1 MSYPAGGS
9 LEPGDH
15 AASGPGLL
23 ARVRDR
29 RLVGAPSRAQVIAY
43 GASSFPS
50 SLLSQTF
57 SAFVVYF
64 YVEHLGVSAGWVAGA
79 MVAHGI
85 LNAVLN
91 PLVGAVS
98 DRRRTRWGRR
108 VPWIGL
114 GIVPLVVAFS
124 LVWMPPPFGPTGLVG
139 WFLVVVAVYDVAY
152 VAVVLNIS
160 ALFPE
165 VFRTTAER
173 ARGNSPRQIFGLVG
187 MILGTAG
194 APLLYGTIGWT
205 WMAVALGV
213 VSLGFFVWSLAGM
226 VERPV
231 DEAAV
236 REREAGVGLRDQ
248 LRYTFAN
255 RAFVTYVLGSLLLQ
269 STTSVVL
276 AAVPFYVRYVVG
288 GAEADATFLLAPIFV
303 AAVPS
308 ILGWSWVV
316 RRVGPRTAMLWVI
329 AVYGLAT
336 TLYLLPT
343 TVLGAA
349 LAGLA
354 VGVGVA
360 GLMQVLEVAL
370 AQVIDDDERRTGLR
384 REGMYFGANGFVV
397 RGSVIVQA
405 VLVAAVLGASGYV
418 EGAASSVVQPE
429 SVATGVRLLLGAVPV
444 GLAVLAF
451 GCFWLYPLRG
461 RGDGDGEVPVAE
473 AIADAAASP
482 TASDPLPR

>member
-1 MSYPAGGS
+1 MSAPHGTPSGSVPTAGG
-9 LEPGDH
+9 
-15 AASGPGLL
+15 GLL
-23 ARVRDR
+23 ARMRDR
-29 RLVGAPSRAQVIAY
+29 RLVGAPSRARTIAY
-43 GASSFPS
+43 GASAFPS
-50 SLLSQTF
+50 NLLMQTF

-64 YVEHLGVSAGWVAGA
+64 YVDHLGVRAGWVAGA

-85 LNAVLN
+85 LNALLN
-91 PLVGAVS
+91 PLVGAAS

-108 VPWIGL
+108 VPWIVL
-114 GIVPLVVAFS
+114 GIVPLVVAFA
-124 LVWMPPPFGPTGLVG
+124 LVWMPPAVGPTGLVV
-139 WFLVVVAVYDVAY
+139 WFLVVVALFDVAY
-152 VAVVLNIS
+152 VVVALNIS

-165 VFRTTAER
+165 IFRTTAER
-173 ARGNSPRQIFGLVG
+173 ARGNTPRQIFGLVG

-194 APLLYGTIGWT
+194 APLLYGTLGWT
-205 WMAVALGV
+205 WMALLLAV
-213 VSLGFFVWSLAGM
+213 VSLAFFVWSLAGM

-231 DEAAV
+231 DDAVV
-236 REREAGVGLRDQ
+236 REREAAVGLGDQ

-269 STTSVVL
+269 STTAIVL
-276 AAVPFYVRYVVG
+276 AAIPFYVRYTLG
-288 GAEADATFLLAPIFV
+288 GAEADATLLLAPIFV
-303 AAVPS
+303 AAIPS
-308 ILGWSWVV
+308 IVGWSWVV
-316 RRVGPRTAMLWVI
+316 RKIGPRSAMLWVV

-336 TLYLLPT
+336 CLYLVPS

-405 VLVAAVLGASGYV
+405 VLVAGVLSASGYV
-418 EGAASSVVQPE
+418 EGAGDVVQPD
-429 SVATGVRLLLGAVPV
+429 SVATGVRLLLGGVPV
-444 GLAVLAF
+444 VLAALAF
-451 GCFWLYPLRG
+451 VCFWFYPLRG
-461 RGDGDGEVPVAE
+461 RDPEDT
-473 AIADAAASP
+473 DAALTDAGASP
-482 TASDPLPR
+482 TAADPLPR

>member
-1 MSYPAGGS
+1 M
-9 LEPGDH
+9 
-15 AASGPGLL
+15 
-23 ARVRDR
+23 
-29 RLVGAPSRAQVIAY
+29 
-43 GASSFPS
+43 
-50 SLLSQTF
+50 QTF

-64 YVEHLGVSAGWVAGA
+64 YVDHLGVRAGWVAGA

-85 LNAVLN
+85 LNALLN

-108 VPWIGL
+108 VPWIVL
-114 GIVPLVVAFS
+114 GVVPLVVAFA
-124 LVWMPPPFGPTGLVG
+124 LVWTPPAVGTTGLVV
-139 WFLVVVAVYDVAY
+139 WFLVVVALFDVAY
-152 VAVVLNIS
+152 VVVALNIS

-165 VFRTTAER
+165 IFRTTAER
-173 ARGNSPRQIFGLVG
+173 ARGNTPRQIFGLVG

-194 APLLYGTIGWT
+194 APLLYGTLGWT
-205 WMAVALGV
+205 WMALLLAV
-213 VSLGFFVWSLAGM
+213 VSLAFFVWSLAGM

-231 DEAAV
+231 DVATV
-236 REREAGVGLRDQ
+236 REREAAVGLGDQ

-269 STTSVVL
+269 STTAIVL
-276 AAVPFYVRYVVG
+276 AAVPFYVRYTVG
-288 GAEADATFLLAPIFV
+288 GAEADATLLLAPIFV
-303 AAVPS
+303 AAIPS
-308 ILGWSWVV
+308 IVGWSWVV
-316 RRVGPRTAMLWVI
+316 RRIGPRSAMLWVV

-336 TLYLLPT
+336 CLYLVPS

-405 VLVAAVLGASGYV
+405 VLVAGVLSASGYV
-418 EGAASSVVQPE
+418 EGAGDVVQPD
-429 SVATGVRLLLGAVPV
+429 SVATGVRFLLGGVPV
-444 GLAVLAF
+444 VLAALAF
-451 GCFWLYPLRG
+451 VCFWFYPLRG
-461 RGDGDGEVPVAE
+461 RDPEDT
-473 AIADAAASP
+473 DAALTEADASP
-482 TASDPLPR
+482 TAADPLPR

>member
-1 MSYPAGGS
+1 MSAPSGTPSGTAPSGGA
-9 LEPGDH
+9 PTG
-15 AASGPGLL
+15 GLL

-29 RLVGAPSRAQVIAY
+29 RLVGAATRAQTVAY
-43 GASSFPS
+43 GASAFPAN
-50 SLLSQTF
+50 LLLQTF

-64 YVEHLGVSAGWVAGA
+64 YVDHLGVPAGWVAGA

-91 PLVGAVS
+91 PLVGAAS

-114 GIVPLVVAFS
+114 GVVPLVVAFA
-124 LVWMPPPFGPTGLVG
+124 LVWVPPALSPTGLVV

-152 VAVVLNIS
+152 VVVVLNVS

-165 VFRTTAER
+165 IFRTTAER
-173 ARGNSPRQIFGLVG
+173 ARGNAPRQIFGLVG

-194 APLLYGTIGWT
+194 APLLYGTLGWT
-205 WMAVALGV
+205 WMAVLLAV
-213 VSLGFFVWSLAGM
+213 VSLGFFAWSLAGM

-231 DEAAV
+231 DVAAV
-236 REREAGVGLRDQ
+236 REREAAVGLGAQ

-269 STTSVVL
+269 STTAIVL
-276 AAVPFYVRYVVG
+276 AAVPFYVRYVLG

-303 AAVPS
+303 AAIPAIV
-308 ILGWSWVV
+308 GWSWVV
-316 RRVGPRTAMLWVI
+316 RRIGPRSTMLWVV

-336 TLYLLPT
+336 CLYLVPT

-405 VLVAAVLGASGYV
+405 VLVAAVLSASGYV
-418 EGAASSVVQPE
+418 EGTGDVVQPDG
-429 SVATGVRLLLGAVPV
+429 VATGVRLLLGGVPV
-444 GLAVLAF
+444 LIAALAF
-451 GCFWLYPLRG
+451 VCFWFYPLRG
-461 RGDGDGEVPVAE
+461 RDPEGT
-473 AIADAAASP
+473 DAALTDADASP
-482 TASDPLPR
+482 TAADPLPR

>member
-1 MSYPAGGS
+1 MSAP
-9 LEPGDH
+9 
-15 AASGPGLL
+15 SGTPSGTVPSGGLL

-29 RLVGAPSRAQVIAY
+29 RLVGAATRAQTVAY
-43 GASSFPS
+43 GASAFPAN
-50 SLLSQTF
+50 LLLQTF

-64 YVEHLGVSAGWVAGA
+64 YVDHLGVPAGWVASA
-79 MVAHGI
+79 MVAHGV

-91 PLVGAVS
+91 PLVGAAS

-114 GIVPLVVAFS
+114 GVVPLVVAFA
-124 LVWMPPPFGPTGLVG
+124 LVWMPPALSPTGLVV

-152 VAVVLNIS
+152 VVVVLNVS

-165 VFRTTAER
+165 IFRTTAER
-173 ARGNSPRQIFGLVG
+173 ARGNAPRQIFGLVG
-187 MILGTAG
+187 MILGTA
-194 APLLYGTIGWT
+194 APLLYGTLGWT
-205 WMAVALGV
+205 WMALLLAV
-213 VSLGFFVWSLAGM
+213 VSLGFFAWSLAGM

-231 DEAAV
+231 DVEAV
-236 REREAGVGLRDQ
+236 REREAAVGLGAQ

-269 STTSVVL
+269 STTAIVL
-276 AAVPFYVRYVVG
+276 AAVPFYVRYVLG

-303 AAVPS
+303 AAIPAIV
-308 ILGWSWVV
+308 GWSWVV
-316 RRVGPRTAMLWVI
+316 RRIGPRSTMLWVV

-336 TLYLLPT
+336 CLYLVPT

-405 VLVAAVLGASGYV
+405 VLVAAVLSASGYV
-418 EGAASSVVQPE
+418 EGAGDVVQPDG
-429 SVATGVRLLLGAVPV
+429 VATGVRLLLGGVPV
-444 GLAVLAF
+444 LIAALAF
-451 GCFWLYPLRG
+451 VCFWLYPLCG
-461 RGDGDGEVPVAE
+461 RDPEGTDA
-473 AIADAAASP
+473 ALADADASP
-482 TASDPLPR
+482 TAADPLPR

>member
-1 MSYPAGGS
+1 MSATGGT
-9 LEPGDH
+9 P
-15 AASGPGLL
+15 SGPTGTGRGSGSLL

-29 RLVGAPSRAQVIAY
+29 RLEGAPTRAQTIAY
-43 GASSFPS
+43 GASAFPAN
-50 SLLSQTF
+50 LLLQTF
-57 SAFVVYF
+57 TAFVVFF
-64 YVEHLGVSAGWVAGA
+64 YVDHLGVPAGWVAGA
-79 MVAHGI
+79 MIAHGI

-91 PLVGAVS
+91 PLVGAAS

-114 GIVPLVVAFS
+114 GVVPLVVAFAF
-124 LVWMPPPFGPTGLVG
+124 VWVPPALSPTGLVV

-152 VAVVLNIS
+152 VVVVLNVS

-165 VFRTTAER
+165 IFRTTAER
-173 ARGNSPRQIFGLVG
+173 ARGNAPRQIFGLVG

-194 APLLYGTIGWT
+194 APLIYGTLGWPV
-205 WMAVALGV
+205 MAVLLAV
-213 VSLGFFVWSLAGM
+213 VSLGFFAWSMLGM

-231 DEAAV
+231 AAESV
-236 REREAGVGLRDQ
+236 LEREASVGFVDQ

-269 STTSVVL
+269 STTAIVL
-276 AAVPFYVRYVVG
+276 AAIPFYVRYTLG
-288 GAEADATFLLAPIFV
+288 GAEADATLLLAPIFV
-303 AAVPS
+303 AAIPAIV
-308 ILGWSWVV
+308 GWSWVV
-316 RRVGPRTAMLWVI
+316 RRLGPRTTMLWVV

-336 TLYLLPT
+336 CLYLIPS
-343 TVLGAA
+343 TVVGAA

-397 RGSVIVQA
+397 RGAVIVQA

-418 EGAASSVVQPE
+418 EGLADTAAQPE
-429 SVATGVRLLLGAVPV
+429 SVGTGVRLLLGGVPAVIA
-444 GLAVLAF
+444 LLAF
-451 GCFWLYPLRG
+451 VCFWFYPLRG
-461 RGDGDGEVPVAE
+461 RDD
-473 AIADAAASP
+473 ADTQAAADEAAASP
-482 TASDPLPR
+482 TAADPLPR

>member
-1 MSYPAGGS
+1 MSDSADGS
-9 LEPGDH
+9 PGARDH
-15 AASGPGLL
+15 AASGTGLL

-29 RLVGAPSRAQVIAY
+29 RLVGPPTRAQRVAY
-43 GASSFPS
+43 GASAFPAN
-50 SLLSQTF
+50 LLLQTF

-64 YVEHLGVSAGWVAGA
+64 YVDHLGVPPGWVAGA
-79 MVAHGI
+79 MVAHGV
-85 LNAVLN
+85 LNALLN
-91 PLVGAVS
+91 PLVGAAS

-114 GIVPLVVAFS
+114 GVVPLVVAFA
-124 LVWMPPPFGPTGLVG
+124 LVWMPPPFGPAGLVA

-152 VAVVLNIS
+152 VVVVLNVS

-165 VFRTTAER
+165 LFRTTAER
-173 ARGNSPRQIFGLVG
+173 ARGNVPRQVFGLVG

-194 APLLYGTIGWT
+194 APLLYGTLGWT
-205 WMAVALGV
+205 WMAVALAV
-213 VSLGFFVWSLAGM
+213 VSLAFFVWSFAGM

-231 DEAAV
+231 DEAVV

-269 STTSVVL
+269 STTAIVL
-276 AAVPFYVRYVVG
+276 AAVPFYVRYVLG
-288 GAEADATFLLAPIFV
+288 GAEADATLLLAPIFV
-303 AAVPS
+303 AAIPS

-316 RRVGPRTAMLWVI
+316 RRVGPRTAMLWVV

-336 TLYLLPT
+336 TLYLVPT
-343 TVLGAA
+343 TVVGAA
-349 LAGLA
+349 VAGLA

-418 EGAASSVVQPE
+418 EGAATQAPE
-429 SVATGVRLLLGAVPV
+429 VATGVRLLLGAVPV
-444 GLAVLAF
+444 ALAALAF
-451 GCFWLYPLRG
+451 ACFWLYPLRG

-473 AIADAAASP
+473 AVADAAASP

>member
-1 MSYPAGGS
+1 M
-9 LEPGDH
+9 
-15 AASGPGLL
+15 
-23 ARVRDR
+23 
-29 RLVGAPSRAQVIAY
+29 
-43 GASSFPS
+43 
-50 SLLSQTF
+50 QTF

-64 YVEHLGVSAGWVAGA
+64 YVDHLGVRAGWVAGA

-85 LNAVLN
+85 LNALLN

-108 VPWIGL
+108 VPWIVL
-114 GIVPLVVAFS
+114 GIVPLVVAFA
-124 LVWMPPPFGPTGLVG
+124 LVWTPPAVGPTGLVV
-139 WFLVVVAVYDVAY
+139 WFLVVVALFDVAY
-152 VAVVLNIS
+152 VVVALNVS

-165 VFRTTAER
+165 IFRTTAER
-173 ARGNSPRQIFGLVG
+173 ARGNTPRQIFGLVG

-194 APLLYGTIGWT
+194 APLLYGTLGWT
-205 WMAVALGV
+205 WMALLLAV
-213 VSLGFFVWSLAGM
+213 VSLAFFVWSLAGM

-231 DEAAV
+231 DVAAV
-236 REREAGVGLRDQ
+236 RSREAGVGLGDQ

-269 STTSVVL
+269 STTAIVL
-276 AAVPFYVRYVVG
+276 AAIPFYVRYTVG
-288 GAEADATFLLAPIFV
+288 GVEADATLLLAPIFV
-303 AAVPS
+303 AAIPS
-308 ILGWSWVV
+308 IVGWSWVV
-316 RRVGPRTAMLWVI
+316 RKIGPRSAMLWVV

-336 TLYLLPT
+336 CLYLVPS

-405 VLVAAVLGASGYV
+405 VLVAGVLSASGYV
-418 EGAASSVVQPE
+418 EGAGDVVQPD
-429 SVATGVRLLLGAVPV
+429 SVATGVRLLLGGVPV
-444 GLAVLAF
+444 VLATLAF
-451 GCFWLYPLRG
+451 VCFWFYPLRG
-461 RGDGDGEVPVAE
+461 RDPENT
-473 AIADAAASP
+473 DAALTEADASP
-482 TASDPLPR
+482 TAADPLPR

>member
-1 MSYPAGGS
+1 MSAPRLAPTTPPA
-9 LEPGDH
+9 
-15 AASGPGLL
+15 GLL

-29 RLVGAPSRAQVIAY
+29 RLAGAPSRARTVAY
-43 GASSFPS
+43 AASAFPAN
-50 SLLSQTF
+50 LLLQTF

-64 YVEHLGVSAGWVAGA
+64 YVDHLGVPAGWVAGA
-79 MVAHGI
+79 MIAHGI

-91 PLVGAVS
+91 PLVGAAS

-114 GIVPLVVAFS
+114 GVVPLVVAFA
-124 LVWMPPPFGPTGLVG
+124 LVWMPPALGPTGLVV
-139 WFLVVVAVYDVAY
+139 WFLLVVAVYDVAY
-152 VAVVLNIS
+152 VVVVLNVS

-165 VFRTTAER
+165 IFRTTAER
-173 ARGNSPRQIFGLVG
+173 ARGNAPRQIFGLVG

-194 APLLYGTIGWT
+194 APLLYGTLGWT
-205 WMAVALGV
+205 WMALLLAV
-213 VSLGFFVWSLAGM
+213 VSLAFFAWSLVGM

-231 DEAAV
+231 DEEAV
-236 REREAGVGLRDQ
+236 RDREAAVGLRDQ

-269 STTSVVL
+269 STTAIVL
-276 AAVPFYVRYVVG
+276 AAIPFYVRYVVG

-303 AAVPS
+303 AAIPS
-308 ILGWSWVV
+308 IVGWSWVV
-316 RRVGPRTAMLWVI
+316 RRVGPRSAMLWVV

-336 TLYLLPT
+336 CLYLLPS

-349 LAGLA
+349 AAGLA

-405 VLVAAVLGASGYV
+405 VLVAGVLGASGYV
-418 EGAASSVVQPE
+418 EGAGDVAQPE
-429 SVATGVRLLLGAVPV
+429 SVSTGVRLLLGGVPV
-444 GLAVLAF
+444 LVAVLAF
-451 GCFWLYPLRG
+451 VCFWLYPLRG
-461 RGDGDGEVPVAE
+461 RDAGEAVVEAE
-473 AIADAAASP
+473 ASP
-482 TASDPLPR
+482 TAADPLPR